1 MCVPR
6 TQSSA
11 HINISKESG
20 TKVFMMENLKHEKSQ
35 VHVSILKAK
44 KACKKPEETS
54 LVKPLHESMSAND
67 VILKGLR
74 QPSLL

>member
-1 MCVPR
+1 
-6 TQSSA
+6 
-11 HINISKESG
+11 
-20 TKVFMMENLKHEKSQ
+20 MENLKHEKSQ

-54 LVKPLHESMSAND
+54 LVKPLHKSMSAND
-67 VILKGLR
+67 AILKGLR